1 MMPALSEARR
11 QRCRVEGAVAI
22 VLAGLLS
29 LAGAPQQH
37 EHAGPGKLGTVHFAT
52 SCNAAAQPRFDRGVA
67 LLHSFDF
74 GRAVDDFNAA
84 LEADPSCAMAH
95 WGIAISRWNNPFA
108 AGIRPAAQ
116 IQQGRD
122 AIGRATAAGPKTAR
136 ERAYLEAASQLYAN
150 AERGTQAARVAA
162 YRDAMAALSA
172 QYRDDSEAAIFYAL
186 ALAFAASPEDK
197 SFADQLKAGAILDR
211 LFEAQ
216 PDHPGLAHYII
227 HTYDVPPL
235 ANRGLEAARRYARI
249 APAAPHAL
257 HMPSHTFTR
266 VGYWQESIDANV
278 AAAKSARAAGAT
290 SEELH
295 ASDYQVYAYLQMG
308 RDRAAAEVAAALP
321 EIASRFDPLKMTA
334 AAPPAAGFFALAAIP
349 ARYALER
356 GAWQEASKLALYPGP
371 LAWADA
377 MTWFARAIGAAR
389 SADAGAARTAVD
401 ALQRLQERLAAEG
414 ERYWAEQVEI
424 QRRAASAWTAMAE
437 GRAAEALAGIR
448 IAAEREDATE
458 KNAVTP
464 GPLAPA
470 RELLGDLLLAMNQ
483 PREALKEYEAVLA
496 KEPNRFRALY
506 GAGRAAQLAA
516 DRAKARQHFQQLVK
530 ICAQA
535 DKPERSE
542 IVEARRFLVER

>member
-1 MMPALSEARR
+1 MTGSILLAAALTWS
-11 QRCRVEGAVAI
+11 VA
-22 VLAGLLS
+22 G
-29 LAGAPQQH
+29 QQH
-37 EHAGPGKLGTVHFAT
+37 DHAGGGKLGTVHFPT
-52 SCNAAAQPRFDRGVA
+52 SCTAPAQATFDRAVA

-84 LEADPSCAMAH
+84 IAADPGCAMAH
-95 WGIAISRWNNPFA
+95 WGIALSRWGNPFA

-116 IQQGRD
+116 VQQGRD
-122 AIGRATAAGPKTAR
+122 AIARATAAGAKTER
-136 ERAYLEAASQLYAN
+136 ERGYVDAGSRLFADTDG
-150 AERGTQAARVAA
+150 RTQPARVAA

-172 QYRDDSEAAIFYAL
+172 RYPDDAEAAIFYAL
-186 ALAFAASPEDK
+186 ALAFAAGPEDK
-197 SFADQLKAGAILDR
+197 TFADQLKAGAILER
-211 LFEAQ
+211 LFAAQ

-227 HTYDVPPL
+227 HAYDVPPL
-235 ANRGLEAARRYARI
+235 AGRGLEAARRYARI

-278 AAAKSARAAGAT
+278 AAANSARAVGAT

-295 ASDYQVYAYLQMG
+295 ARDYQAYAYLQMG
-308 RDRAAAEVAAALP
+308 RDREAAQVVAALP
-321 EIASRFDPLKMTA
+321 EVASRFDPQKVTG

-356 GAWQEASKLALYPGP
+356 GAWTEASKLELYRGP

-389 SADAGAARTAVD
+389 TADAATARGAVD

-424 QRRAASAWTAMAE
+424 QRRGASAWTAMAE
-437 GRAAEALAGIR
+437 GRTEAAIAEMR
-448 IAAEREDATE
+448 SAAEREDATE
-458 KNAVTP
+458 KNAITP

-470 RELLGDLLLAMNQ
+470 RELLGDLLVSLKQ
-483 PREALKEYEAVLA
+483 PAEALKEYERALV
-496 KEPNRFRALY
+496 KEPNRFRTLF
-506 GAGRAAQLAA
+506 GAGHSAAQSG
-516 DRAKARQHFQQLVK
+516 DRAKARQYFEQLVK
-530 ICAQA
+530 VCAQA
-535 DKPERSE
+535 DKPERPE
-542 IVEARRFLVER
+542 LVEARRFLATRP